1 MKISI
6 IMPVYN
12 AEKYLDESISSVLL
26 QAYSSWE
33 LIIVDDGSTDSSGII
48 CDSFSEKH
56 PSQIKVI
63 HKENEGQFL
72 SRKCGVENASG
83 DYIGFL
89 DADDILDKDYMKDLS
104 EALAA
109 NNYPDVICFGFS
121 RFNENGITK
130 QYNLPADSC
139 LYDTEEKRKELY
151 LQIIDGKLTGS
162 LCSKLLS
169 RKLLLKN
176 FNKSD
181 SVCNSRFGEDAYQS
195 FTALGNAQ
203 SILFVNKSYYF
214 YRENPAGA
222 SEGFERKD
230 FDYFNTRYVFELLLN
245 FLPQWGLDDTET
257 KKKVYARNFNE
268 TVYYILRYLRES
280 KSIKRK
286 ADVVKYNWNT
296 YLLDNFN
303 ELIIDNPYVRHSYL
317 PVWQDLSNHKT
328 TKIMCKEF
336 TRKIRG

>member
-6 IMPVYN
+6 VMPVYN
-12 AEKYLDESISSVLL
+12 SEKYLEESINSVIN
-26 QAYSSWE
+26 QTSKNWE
-33 LIIVDDGSTDSSGII
+33 LVIIDDGSTDRSAEI
-48 CDSFSEKH
+48 CDAFAEKYENI
-56 PSQIKVI
+56 SVY
-63 HKENEGQFL
+63 HKHNEGQFL
-72 SRKCGVENASG
+72 SRKLGIEKATGKHV
-83 DYIGFL
+83 GFL
-89 DADDILDKDYMKDLS
+89 DSDDVLDKDYVQDLT
-104 EALAA
+104 EALIT
-109 NNYPDVICFGFS
+109 NNYPDVICFAFS

-139 LYDTEEKRKELY
+139 LYDTEKKRKELY

-162 LCSKLLS
+162 LWSKLLS
-169 RKLLLKN
+169 RDLLMKN
-176 FNKSD
+176 FNKSE

-195 FTALGNAQ
+195 FSAIGNAQ
-203 SILFVNKSYYF
+203 TILFANKSLYL

-257 KKKVYARNFNE
+257 KKKLYARNFNE

-286 ADVVKYNWNT
+286 ADVIKYNWNT

-317 PVWQDLSNHKT
+317 PVWQDLSDHKT